1 MECEVCVTDEEI
13 ADARPVC
20 ATLEGMKIYV
30 LALVS
35 CFMFSSCSLVTVPV
49 KTAGSVANTTV
60 KTTGK
65 VLTAPFKG
73 RAE

>member
-1 MECEVCVTDEEI
+1 
-13 ADARPVC
+13 
-20 ATLEGMKIYV
+20 MK
-30 LALVS
+30 ALVLTLAS
-35 CFMFSSCSLVTVPV
+35 SFIFSSCSLVTVPV

-73 RAE
+73 RGE